1 MNNEDFI
8 AEQARS
14 VLEQNRVAV
23 FVVAYNA
30 EQHIQQVLQRIPS
43 SVAERLAEI
52 FIIDDH
58 QAITG

>member
-30 EQHIQQVLQRIPS
+30 EQHIQQVGRLRLDDQTFS
-43 SVAERLAEI
+43 CSASASASESVHHNA
-52 FIIDDH
+52 
-58 QAITG
+58 